1 MVRIQNTHVNFD
13 PISYTYRDKHQVL
26 NCYENVS
33 HVDEPT
39 GLHPFMFPWLDAAPG
54 CRSVGASLITCT
66 IRNESSFTIQEDSCW
81 KLYGRSLRLKKIMFK
96 TSFITFIHF
105 QWSNVAVC

>member
-13 PISYTYRDKHQVL
+13 PISYSYRDKHQVL

-39 GLHPFMFPWLDAAPG
+39 WLDAAPG

-81 KLYGRSLRLKKIMFK
+81 KLYGHSLKKK
-96 TSFITFIHF
+96 KQVSSHLFIFNGPMWRF
-105 QWSNVAVC
+105 VSPSP